1 MRTAIPPGPWGIPWM
16 GNRHQLPPAKPWRKF
31 TEWSKS
37 YGPVMSFF
45 LGSTPVIVLGTAETA
60 WDLLEKRSEIY
71 SSRPRSI
78 MGGEILSGGL
88 RGLMLPNNEAWR
100 KWRKVLHSGFHAR
113 RAETY
118 KDIQSLESNVTLH
131 EILHTPEKY
140 ERHIQRY
147 AASVVTSVTYGRRI
161 ESMDEYIVKE
171 NMVLVEC
178 EHQQDYL
185 SIPGKYLVESW
196 PWLLKLPRSLQWFR
210 REPEA
215 RRQKDIK
222 FLMELLDD
230 VKARMKDGTVPECL
244 TAQTISNMDK
254 NGLTELEVAYSV
266 SSSFGAGIETTAG
279 SLSVFI
285 LAMLHFPDVM
295 RKAQAE
301 LDAVVGSERM
311 PEFEDKSQLPY
322 TNALIDETL
331 RWRPV
336 TAIGGPPHAVTA
348 DDEYNGMFIPK
359 GSTVFANLHG
369 IMRDPVR
376 FPSPEEFLPERFIE
390 STLPRMQPFDLPFG
404 FGRRICPGMH
414 LALNSLFI
422 NVARILW
429 AFDVLPQLD
438 DKGQPILPVDPDHFT
453 NGFNS
458 KPVSFDC
465 RLVPRSQKTV
475 ECIESGWQ
483 AAKSKLAAW
492 Q

>member
-1 MRTAIPPGPWGIPWM
+1 M
-16 GNRHQLPPAKPWRKF
+16 
-31 TEWSKS
+31 
-37 YGPVMSFF
+37 
-45 LGSTPVIVLGTAETA
+45 
-60 WDLLEKRSEIY
+60 D
-71 SSRPRSI
+71 
-78 MGGEILSGGL
+78 
-88 RGLMLPNNEAWR
+88 
-100 KWRKVLHSGFHAR
+100 LHSV
-113 RAETY
+113 
-118 KDIQSLESNVTLH
+118 N
-131 EILHTPEKY
+131 
-140 ERHIQRY
+140 
-147 AASVVTSVTYGRRI
+147 
-161 ESMDEYIVKE
+161 
-171 NMVLVEC
+171 
-178 EHQQDYL
+178 
-185 SIPGKYLVESW
+185 IPGKYLVESW

-210 REPEA
+210 REPET

-266 SSSFGAGIETTAG
+266 SSSFGAGIETV
-279 SLSVFI
+279 VFI

-301 LDAVVGSERM
+301 LDAVVGPERM

-331 RWRPV
+331 R
-336 TAIGGPPHAVTA
+336 
-348 DDEYNGMFIPK
+348 FIPK

-369 IMRDPVR
+369 IMRDPAR

-429 AFDVLPQLD
+429 AFDVLPRLD
-438 DKGQPILPVDPDHFT
+438 DKGQPMLPGQVSRATHF
-453 NGFNS
+453 
-458 KPVSFDC
+458 
-465 RLVPRSQKTV
+465 
-475 ECIESGWQ
+475 I
-483 AAKSKLAAW
+483 AW
-492 Q
+492 D

>member
-1 MRTAIPPGPWGIPWM
+1 MLQSILSACFGIFVISFIRWCRMRTAMPPGPWGIPWM
-16 GNRHQLPPAKPWRKF
+16 GNRHQLPPVKPWRKF
-31 TEWSKS
+31 TEWSKL

-88 RGLMLPNNEAWR
+88 RGLMLPNNEVWR

-118 KDIQSLESNVTLH
+118 KDIQSLESNVMLH
-131 EILHTPEKY
+131 EILQTPEKY
-140 ERHIQRY
+140 ERHMQRY

-171 NMVLVEC
+171 NMALVE
-178 EHQQDYL
+178 L
-185 SIPGKYLVESW
+185 ESW

-285 LAMLHFPDVM
+285 P
-295 RKAQAE
+295 QAE
-301 LDAVVGSERM
+301 LDAVVGPERM

-336 TAIGGPPHAVTA
+336 TAIGGPPHAVIA
-348 DDEYNGMFIPK
+348 DDEYNGMLIPK

-369 IMRDPVR
+369 I
-376 FPSPEEFLPERFIE
+376 
-390 STLPRMQPFDLPFG
+390 LPRMQPFDLPFG

-422 NVARILW
+422 NIARVLW

-438 DKGQPILPVDPDHFT
+438 DKGQPILPDPDHFT

-465 RLVPRSQKTV
+465 RLVPRSPKTV